1 MIVRIGPTALS
12 VKVINEHFFVGVVIG
27 QVDGWRRLLRR
38 YGGWSSMMMGTRY
51 RVRYGSVCR
60 RGSDNGRG

>member
-1 MIVRIGPTALS
+1 LS

-38 YGGWSSMMMGTRY
+38 YSGRRSMMERTRY

-60 RGSDNGRG
+60 RSSDNGRW